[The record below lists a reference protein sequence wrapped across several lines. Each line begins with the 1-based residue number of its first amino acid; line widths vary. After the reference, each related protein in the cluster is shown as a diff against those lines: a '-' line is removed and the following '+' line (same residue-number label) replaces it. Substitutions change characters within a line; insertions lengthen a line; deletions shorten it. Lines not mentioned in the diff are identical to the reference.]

1 MLTLVEARSP
11 LGSLLSM
18 PMGDVSSGIY
28 IEDIE
33 GLGPVKATL
42 VSSSFAGED
51 GEQYHSMRREA
62 RDVKL
67 KLGLEPDYVSSTV
80 RALRARL
87 YNYFMTGMPVNLR
100 LYDVDGATN
109 LTVGIDGRV
118 ETCEPAIF
126 DEIPGVEVGIR
137 CFKPDFLELTPASAT
152 GATVSTAT
160 DTIINYTGTVETGVL
175 FSMTANKAISDF
187 TIYHTPPDGLV
198 RTLYYANGSPLGVN
212 DKIEISTVPGSKYV
226 RRTLSGGGAYT
237 SMLSGMSPQSNWIEL
252 QPGPNKVRVQT
263 AAASTGITWR
273 MDFTNRHGGL

>member
-18 PMGDVSSGIY
+18 PMGDASSGIY
-28 IEDIE
+28 IQDID

-100 LYDVDGATN
+100 FYDVEGTTN

-118 ETCEPAIF
+118 ESCEPAIF
-126 DEIPGVEVGIR
+126 DEEPGMEIGLR
-137 CFKPDFLELTPASAT
+137 CFKPDFLELTSANAT
-152 GATVSTAT
+152 GSTVSTAT
-160 DTIINYTGTVETGVL
+160 DTTVNYTGTVEAGVI
-175 FSMTANKAISDF
+175 FTMTVNKAISDF
-187 TIYHTPPDGLV
+187 TLYHTPPDGLI
-198 RTLYYANGSPLGVN
+198 RTLYYSHGSPMAVN
-212 DKIEISTVPGSKYV
+212 DKIEISTLPGSKYV
-226 RRTLSGGGAYT
+226 RYT
-237 SMLSGMSPQSNWIEL
+237 PAGSTTYQSMLRAMSPQSNWIEL
-252 QPGPNKVRVQT
+252 QPGPNKLRVQT
-263 AAASTGITWR
+263 TAAAAGIPWR
-273 MDFTNRHGGL
+273 IDYTNRHGGL